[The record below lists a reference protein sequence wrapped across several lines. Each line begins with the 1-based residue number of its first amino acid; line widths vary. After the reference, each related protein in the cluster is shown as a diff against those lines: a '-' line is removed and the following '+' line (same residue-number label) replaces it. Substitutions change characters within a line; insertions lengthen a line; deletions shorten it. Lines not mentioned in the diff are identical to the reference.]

1 MSKGRPAQII
11 HLFSLTERSDI
22 IMLMAKEETK
32 VQVGGVTHKKRS
44 RRVWLAMTTSAVLVV
59 KRVVR
64 ALYRRK
70 YVTLCVALVILLIAA
85 ASWNIH
91 RQHEHDRK
99 VKEMAIAS
107 NSSLNQAVKQ
117 PVPSDATEKVIHY
130 SRIGQNFAD
139 SKDYKD
145 ALDAYLTADSYIKD
159 RSAKATY
166 SENMA
171 IYSVYLQLGNK
182 SGAHKYLQREIDR
195 LKSDP
200 NAAEGV
206 KDLQKLEQ
214 QL

>member
-91 RQHEHDRK
+91 RQHD
-99 VKEMAIAS
+99 
-107 NSSLNQAVKQ
+107 
-117 PVPSDATEKVIHY
+117 Y